1 MRLRRLQHLGH
12 VAAHDAPVGVDL
24 VDHHE
29 LEAGKE
35 AGPGGVKRQQP
46 HMQHVRVADQ
56 HVGRL
61 GLDRLALARRGVAVV
76 NRGPQERGG
85 QGGVQFLQ
93 GLELVL
99 LQGLQGEE
107 IKGVAAV
114 VPEQRFQHRQIID
127 QGLAA
132 GRRRG
137 HQQVLAGPDVPQGL
151 GLMAIEP
158 GNPQA
163 LQGRAQGHRQP
174 EIVRAI
180 GRHLLGQI
188 AVMTDNIPMVSGGFE
203 LVDEVF

>member
-1 MRLRRLQHLGH
+1 MVAEDRMNCGCRAVVGADAPETPEHLGH

-35 AGPGGVKRQQP
+35 AGPGGVKRQQA

-61 GLDRLALARRGVAVV
+61 GLDGLALARRGVAVV
-76 NRGPQERGG
+76 NRGPQKWGG

-99 LQGLQGEE
+99 LQGFQREKIE
-107 IKGVAAV
+107 GVAAV
-114 VPEQRFQHRQIID
+114 VPEERLQHRQIIN

-132 GRRRG
+132 GGGRG
-137 HQQVLAGPDVPQGL
+137 HQQVLAGPDMRQGL
-151 GLMAIEP
+151 GLVAIEP
-158 GNPQA
+158 GNPQT
-163 LQGRAQGHRQP
+163 LQGRDKVG
-174 EIVRAI
+174 
-180 GRHLLGQI
+180 GR
-188 AVMTDNIPMVSGGFE
+188 PRSSGP
-203 LVDEVF
+203 

>member
-1 MRLRRLQHLGH
+1 MGADAPQAPEHLGH

-35 AGPGGVKRQQP
+35 AGPGGVKRQQA

-61 GLDRLALARRGVAVV
+61 GLDGLALARRGVAVI
-76 NRGPQERGG
+76 NRGPQKWGG

-99 LQGLQGEE
+99 LQLQRLQGEE
-107 IKGVAAV
+107 IEGVAAV
-114 VPEQRFQHRQIID
+114 VPEERFQHRQIVN

-132 GRRRG
+132 GGGRG
-137 HQQVLAGPDVPQGL
+137 HQQVLAGPDVRQGL

-158 GNPQA
+158 GIPKRSRA
-163 LQGRAQGHRQP
+163 AVKDSGRPRS
-174 EIVRAI
+174 
-180 GRHLLGQI
+180 
-188 AVMTDNIPMVSGGFE
+188 SGPYSATFSGK
-203 LVDEVF
+203 